1 MQHQRLL
8 KLIYV
13 IAQEQEMKA
22 KVAQNRAQLVLAEGE
37 VPKAMAAALVHALRV
52 MEDNGDM
59 VETVKAMLEL
69 DEGLVSKLEFVI
81 GSAFVEKGLPVFE
94 GGRYAY

>member
-1 MQHQRLL
+1 MAINDEEL
-8 KLIYV
+8 KKWLEEL
-13 IAQEQEMKA
+13 QNDMFEQE
-22 KVAQNRAQLVLAEGE
+22 VVQR
-37 VPKAMAAALVHALRV
+37 KAMAAALVHALRV

-94 GGRYAY
+94 GGRYAH